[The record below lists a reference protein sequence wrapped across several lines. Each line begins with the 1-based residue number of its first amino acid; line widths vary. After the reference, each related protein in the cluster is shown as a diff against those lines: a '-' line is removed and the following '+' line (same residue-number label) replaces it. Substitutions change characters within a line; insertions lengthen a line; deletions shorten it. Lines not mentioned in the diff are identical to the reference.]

1 MKKFLIIAVVLIVTT
16 NAFGQTDS
24 IKVSIPMEQWEIIV
38 SEKKN
43 LIDSLTVLNKT
54 IQEYKDKCMSD
65 SILINKYKINIDSL
79 SSELA
84 LLSDRIRLNKNDSIR
99 FVNDSLTIVD
109 SLCFYKGVHLKDSIK
124 INELKFNIDSLITV
138 NREISSSLVRYQNDS
153 LRFANDSIRLLR
165 EYVIKNEEVNK
176 RLELA
181 ELKSARADTISIQ
194 MMITYL
200 NLKCSDDRISEL
212 RNNFKSIPDAKLR
225 SEYKE
230 YDKIFMIYS
239 DTRKKIIELANDEL
253 KAKKISSAESALYK
267 DMYINEYK
275 QQLNNLQYVKMYYNN
290 DEYTSPYLNNMLKLS
305 YEALES
311 KNLDLLKQVI
321 EL

>member
-84 LLSDRIRLNKNDSIR
+84 LLFDRIRLYKNDSIR

-124 INELKFNIDSLITV
+124 INELKFNIDSLISV

-153 LRFANDSIRLLR
+153 LKFANDSIRLHR

-212 RNNFKSIPDAKLR
+212 RNNFTGIPDAKLR

-230 YDKIFMIYS
+230 YDQIFMIYS

>member
-1 MKKFLIIAVVLIVTT
+1 
-16 NAFGQTDS
+16 
-24 IKVSIPMEQWEIIV
+24 
-38 SEKKN
+38 
-43 LIDSLTVLNKT
+43 
-54 IQEYKDKCMSD
+54 
-65 SILINKYKINIDSL
+65 
-79 SSELA
+79 
-84 LLSDRIRLNKNDSIR
+84 
-99 FVNDSLTIVD
+99 
-109 SLCFYKGVHLKDSIK
+109 
-124 INELKFNIDSLITV
+124 
-138 NREISSSLVRYQNDS
+138 
-153 LRFANDSIRLLR
+153 
-165 EYVIKNEEVNK
+165 
-176 RLELA
+176 
-181 ELKSARADTISIQ
+181 

-212 RNNFKSIPDAKLR
+212 RNNFTGIPDAKLR